1 MSAGHAHGVSGVAV
15 ASDGRGAD
23 RGSVVALLVLV
34 IGLAAATVWLVALP
48 LLDRPARAEP
58 SCEVFVLR
66 SGATKCVPILKPG
79 SPAAKKPKPKSS
91 RRAKR

>member
-1 MSAGHAHGVSGVAV
+1 VASEGSGV
-15 ASDGRGAD
+15 D

-66 SGATKCVPILKPG
+66 SGATKCVPVLKSG
-79 SPAAKKPKPKSS
+79 SPAAQKPKPKPS